1 MQTELE
7 RVWVDYRSSLNAFL
21 RSKVSNPADVEE
33 LLQDI
38 LLKTHRNIG
47 KLGKDDSLKAW
58 LFQVAN
64 NATIDFYRKKAKTK
78 ALDPEELWYSDM
90 GDAEKHDLDQCIEPF
105 IDALPEDMRILLRK
119 IELEGVSQKQYAQD
133 LGISYST
140 LKSRVQ
146 KARSRLRNVYDSCC
160 HFSLDAQGN
169 IVGYRSKSDSCGK
182 C

>member
-7 RVWVDYRSSLNAFL
+7 RVWTDYRSSLNAFL

-38 LLKTHRNIG
+38 LLKTHTNIG

-64 NATIDFYRKKAKTK
+64 NATIDFYRKKAKAK
-78 ALDPEELWYSDM
+78 AVAPDGLWFSDLGDEET
-90 GDAEKHDLDQCIEPF
+90 HDLDQCIEPF
-105 IDALPEDMRILLRK
+105 IDALPDDMSSLLRK

-146 KARSRLRNVYDSCC
+146 KARSRLREVYEGCC

-169 IVGYRSKSDSCGK
+169 IVGYQSKSDDCGK

>member
-7 RVWVDYRSSLNAFL
+7 RVWADYRSSLNAFL

-38 LLKTHRNIG
+38 LLKTHANIG

-64 NATIDFYRKKAKTK
+64 NATIDFYRKKAKAK
-78 ALDPEELWYSDM
+78 ALDPKELWYANL
-90 GDAEKHDLDQCIEPF
+90 GGEEKHDLDLCIEPF
-105 IDALPEDMRILLRK
+105 IEALPEDMRTLLRK

-146 KARSRLRNVYDSCC
+146 RARSRLREVYDSCC
-160 HFSLDAQGN
+160 DFSLDAQGN
-169 IVGYRSKSDSCGK
+169 IVGYQSKSDGCGK